1 MSNSLIVFISY
12 SWSSEEYKAKV
23 LELAKDLTDNGVDVI
38 LDRWDLSVGQDKF
51 AFMEQ
56 SIEKADKVLIL
67 CDKMYVKKADI
78 REGGVGT
85 ETMIITPE
93 VYTRCNQEKFIPVI
107 MENFEVVPTYLE
119 GRMGINFMDGHRE
132 QGFEEILRVIYNQP
146 VNKKPPIGRPPEW
159 LTQPK
164 KGLEH
169 QGCKNTSTF
178 DINVNSK
185 ETSMKLVNCD
195 PAKSPTFIAALFGF
209 GSSMLLIVS
218 IMRVLMPQ
226 FYFWWQLFV
235 GLICLTGAVILALP
249 YFKQPLEVGPYFQSH
264 PKLLAF
270 VSGGMKL
277 CVFILEFA
285 KPFRIIV
292 IIMALVMILFKRFL
306 F

>member
-1 MSNSLIVFISY
+1 
-12 SWSSEEYKAKV
+12 
-23 LELAKDLTDNGVDVI
+23 
-38 LDRWDLSVGQDKF
+38 
-51 AFMEQ
+51 
-56 SIEKADKVLIL
+56 
-67 CDKMYVKKADI
+67 
-78 REGGVGT
+78 
-85 ETMIITPE
+85 
-93 VYTRCNQEKFIPVI
+93 
-107 MENFEVVPTYLE
+107 
-119 GRMGINFMDGHRE
+119 
-132 QGFEEILRVIYNQP
+132 
-146 VNKKPPIGRPPEW
+146 
-159 LTQPK
+159 
-164 KGLEH
+164 
-169 QGCKNTSTF
+169 
-178 DINVNSK
+178 
-185 ETSMKLVNCD
+185 MKLVNCD

-264 PKLLAF
+264 PKLLAL